1 MIRIIFIVL
10 IFFNFITLAHTKIIE
25 TEYKYEHAGK
35 ISPKESCEIAEKRAE
50 NKAIKESLGL
60 TVSLEESEKCKEVD
74 GVLDCEQN
82 QISVMSLN
90 GNIVESKVLNKD
102 EGYDELNKLY
112 YCKIKIMANVEPVF
126 KKNINFQLD
135 VKLNHNDF
143 RDGEKMTIDI
153 LSNEE
158 MFLTVYQYFPY
169 EKAYQV
175 QKLFPN
181 QREKENKIVSKEFK
195 LPTKG
200 TNYIVEFPENVSK
213 KRADEHLIFIATE
226 KKIDWLLKY
235 SNVKDL
241 QKHLNELSKENI
253 VKGKEQK
260 TYTILK

>member
-50 NKAIKESLGL
+50 NKAIKKALGL
-60 TVSLEESEKCKEVD
+60 TVSLEESQKCKEVD
-74 GVLDCEQN
+74 GVLNCEQN
-82 QISVMSLN
+82 QISMLSLN
-90 GNIVESKVLNKD
+90 GNITESRILDKD
-102 EGYDELNKLY
+102 EGYDDLSKIY
-112 YCKIKIMANVEPVF
+112 YCKIKIFANVEPLF
-126 KKNINFQLD
+126 KEDSSFQLD

-143 RDGEKMTIDI
+143 RDGEKLTIDI

-169 EKAYQV
+169 EKAWQV

-181 QREKENKIVSKEFK
+181 QREKNNKIVSKELR
-195 LPTKG
+195 LPTEG
-200 TNYIVEFPENVSK
+200 IEYTVNFPKNISK
-213 KRADEHLIFIATE
+213 KRVDEHLIFIAA
-226 KKIDWLLKY
+226 KKDIDWLPKY
-235 SNVKDL
+235 SRMQDL
-241 QKHLNELSKENI
+241 RKRLIELSKKNI
-253 VKGKEQK
+253 VKSESQK